1 MENKNY
7 AYNPNLESVLKEIND
22 LNLSAQNQYLVDNG
36 FNKLKRNLK
45 FLIKYDK
52 DQEKALNALKEKMN
66 SWGSGCKKKDENWIK
81 QWQEKIDKNGFRE
94 QNAYLVSNG
103 FDNLLRNFKKL
114 KKFNGDQEKALNALK
129 EKMNSWGSGCK
140 KKDENW
146 IKQWQEKIDKNGLK
160 EQNAYLVSN
169 GFDNLRRNFKK
180 LEKFEGDKEKALNA
194 LIKLKYKWEL
204 MKKAYN
210 DEKQKILLNEINKL
224 GYSSQNE
231 ILISKGFTNLKLN
244 LKVLLKCKG
253 VLEKSL
259 NLVNKR
265 CEIRELKKL
274 FKVDESHKLNAKK
287 VHDQEL
293 RKKLKEEIKSSLI
306 REIDQS
312 AKTIYL
318 DGNNL
323 LFLNPIIRKLCLQQ
337 KRIKAENAIEEL
349 AIEFSMTFGI
359 HHLVLIFDKTNNPK
373 TLEIGS
379 LKFTVCSAIPNFNT
393 SDDALVNL
401 ISGLSSHDDILI
413 ITSDLDLQIRLKEKG
428 VKMIMKSGCWF
439 KIMKEKLEKFNE
451 IISKVE
457 KGIEN

>member
-1 MENKNY
+1 M
-7 AYNPNLESVLKEIND
+7 
-22 LNLSAQNQYLVDNG
+22 
-36 FNKLKRNLK
+36 
-45 FLIKYDK
+45 
-52 DQEKALNALKEKMN
+52 
-66 SWGSGCKKKDENWIK
+66 
-81 QWQEKIDKNGFRE
+81 
-94 QNAYLVSNG
+94 
-103 FDNLLRNFKKL
+103 
-114 KKFNGDQEKALNALK
+114 
-129 EKMNSWGSGCK
+129 
-140 KKDENW
+140 
-146 IKQWQEKIDKNGLK
+146 
-160 EQNAYLVSN
+160 
-169 GFDNLRRNFKK
+169 
-180 LEKFEGDKEKALNA
+180 
-194 LIKLKYKWEL
+194 
-204 MKKAYN
+204 
-210 DEKQKILLNEINKL
+210 
-224 GYSSQNE
+224 
-231 ILISKGFTNLKLN
+231 
-244 LKVLLKCKG
+244 
-253 VLEKSL
+253 
-259 NLVNKR
+259 
-265 CEIRELKKL
+265 
-274 FKVDESHKLNAKK
+274 FKVDESQKLNAKK

-306 REIDQS
+306 REIDKS

-318 DGNNL
+318 YGNNL